1 MSSER
6 AKATHPLVAICNTLC
21 CLAALACLI
30 TGIVFLAS
38 PAKAG
43 LESEEQAEFI
53 GTILT
58 AIGGTIIGLQVL
70 CVLAICCCGATAIC
84 ASLCSQA

>member
-6 AKATHPLVAICNTLC
+6 KPPHPLVVICNTLC
-21 CLAALACLI
+21 CLAAIACLI

-84 ASLCSQA
+84 VTLCSQA